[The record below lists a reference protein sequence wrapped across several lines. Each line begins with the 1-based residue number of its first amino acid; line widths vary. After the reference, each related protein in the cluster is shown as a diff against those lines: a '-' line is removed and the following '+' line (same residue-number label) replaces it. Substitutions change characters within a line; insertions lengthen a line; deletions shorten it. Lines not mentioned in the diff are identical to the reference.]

1 MTFKI
6 DAVDYSGKVEVV
18 GYKVTPRRVYG
29 GARGD
34 LLNGESVADLIAI
47 KKDLEITV
55 VSTVES
61 DTASIAT
68 ALMKEYVSLKFSDP
82 ITATDVS
89 GTYEPEM
96 SSIEMAID
104 VGDAVGAVAKTK
116 RYWYG
121 FHVSFKQK

>member
-6 DAVDYSGKVEVV
+6 DTVDYSGKVEVV

-68 ALMKEYVSLKFSDP
+68 ALMKEYVSLEFSDP
-82 ITATDVS
+82 ITATNIS

-121 FHVSFKQK
+121 FSVSFKQK

>member
-34 LLNGESVADLIAI
+34 LLNGESVADLIVI

-55 VSTVES
+55 VSTVET
-61 DTASIAT
+61 DTASIST
-68 ALMKEYVSLKFSDP
+68 ALMKEYVSLEFSDP
-82 ITATDVS
+82 ITATDIS

-121 FHVSFKQK
+121 FSVSFKQK

>member
-6 DAVDYSGKVEVV
+6 DTVDYSGKVEVV

-29 GARGD
+29 GARGE
-34 LLNGESVADLIAI
+34 LLSGESVADLIVI

-68 ALMKEYVSLKFSDP
+68 ALMKEYVSLEFSDP
-82 ITATDVS
+82 ITATDIS

-104 VGDAVGAVAKTK
+104 VGDAVGAVANTK

-121 FHVSFKQK
+121 FSVSFKQK

>member
-6 DAVDYSGKVEVV
+6 DNVDYSSKVLIA

-34 LLNGESVADLIAI
+34 LLNGESVADLIVI
-47 KKDLEITV
+47 KKDLDVEVIAMA
-55 VSTVES
+55 ES
-61 DTASIAT
+61 DTSSIAT
-68 ALMKEYVSLKFSDP
+68 ALLKEYVQLVFSDP
-82 ITATDVS
+82 VTATDLS
-89 GTYEPEM
+89 GTYEPEV

-104 VGDAVGAVAKTK
+104 VGEAIGITASSN

-121 FHVSFKQK
+121 FQVSFKQK

>member
-6 DAVDYSGKVEVV
+6 DSVDYSSKVLIA

-47 KKDLEITV
+47 KKDLDVEVIAMA
-55 VSTVES
+55 ES
-61 DTASIAT
+61 DTSAIAT
-68 ALMKEYVSLKFSDP
+68 ALLKEYVQLVFSDP
-82 ITATDVS
+82 ITATDLS
-89 GTYEPEM
+89 GTYEPEV

-104 VGDAVGAVAKTK
+104 IGEAIGATASSN

-121 FHVSFKQK
+121 FQVSFKQK